1 MQRPTVSILI
11 PTFDRPHFLAQAI
24 ASALD
29 QTVSDI
35 EVVVGDD
42 GDQGGAVVSA
52 IGDPRVRHQ
61 PNERRL
67 GMCGNWQRLLD
78 TARGTFVL
86 LLMDDDR
93 LQPRFL
99 ERCLAEFDADLA
111 LGVVFSNVTF
121 AREDGSPDILRRCD
135 LRPGRHDQFAET
147 FVRVKPVGIS
157 AALWRAEI
165 WPAIRPLPDTA
176 SADMVIFGRIA
187 DLGWPFNYVD
197 EPLMRY
203 RVHESNY
210 SRGLQFRE
218 DGVRAWESLS
228 FRDSGAQRQRDRRLA
243 LALLSRAAYEIR
255 NDSLADA
262 RRDVRRAWGLDKETW
277 LRALAL
283 AVVASDRRVA
293 RGARYWARV
302 NQDRRAKRAAPS
314 QYHVSG

>member
-1 MQRPTVSILI
+1 MRRPIVSILI
-11 PTFDRPHFLAQAI
+11 PTFDRPHLLAQAI

-42 GDQGGAVVSA
+42 GDRGEAIVSA
-52 IGDPRVRHQ
+52 TGDARVRHQ
-61 PNERRL
+61 RNERRL
-67 GMCGNWQRLLD
+67 GMSGNWQRLLD
-78 TARGTFVL
+78 TAQGTFVL

-99 ERCLAEFDADLA
+99 ERCLADFDEDPS
-111 LGVVFSNVTF
+111 LGVVFTNVAF

-135 LRPGRHDQFAET
+135 LRAGRHDRFAET
-147 FVRVKPVGIS
+147 FVRLKPVGIS

-187 DLGWPFNYVD
+187 DLGWPFSYVD

-203 RVHESNY
+203 RVHQSNY

-228 FRDSGAQRQRDRRLA
+228 FRDAGAQRQRDRRLA
-243 LALLSRAAYEIR
+243 QSLLSRAAVEVR
-255 NDSLADA
+255 NDSLAAA
-262 RRDVRRAWGLDKETW
+262 RRDVRRAWTLDKKSW
-277 LRALAL
+277 RRALAL
-283 AVVASDRRVA
+283 AVAASDRRLA
-293 RGARYWARV
+293 QGARCWARL
-302 NQDRRAKRAAPS
+302 NRDRWAKRAAAS
-314 QYHVSG
+314 QHHVSG